1 MSYKKKL
8 IKDFDI
14 SSFKMSGGMIGG
26 GGSNPPTTTKGDI
39 SGFDTNYARIPI
51 GTNDQVLTAD
61 STQALGLKWAD
72 SASGTTFNEVVRKT
86 STQSNS
92 TTTLANDTELKLAI
106 GTSKTFI
113 FQINA
118 FLHETSTSDWKIS
131 VTAPTNAIGGWYG
144 KFTSSTGDLHAFGSV
159 HNGSNSTNTAG
170 NLSISGWCTT
180 DGSNSGDIQ
189 FQFAKQ
195 TGGGGSTD
203 ILIGSMAWSVD
214 VT

>member
-1 MSYKKKL
+1 
-8 IKDFDI
+8 
-14 SSFKMSGGMIGG
+14 MSGGMIGG
-26 GGSNPPTTTKGDI
+26 GGTDPPTTTKGDI
-39 SGFDTNYARIPI
+39 SGFDTTFARVPVGAD
-51 GTNDQVLTAD
+51 GTVLTAD
-61 STQALGLKWAD
+61 STTALGIGYAA
-72 SASGTTFNEVVRKT
+72 ASSGITFNEVVRKT
-86 STQSNS
+86 STQSNG

-131 VTAPTNAIGGWYG
+131 VTSPTNAIGGWYG

-195 TGGGGSTD
+195 SGGGGSTD
-203 ILIGSMAWSVD
+203 ILIGSMAWSAD